1 MLTKL
6 KNALKDDENEQVK
19 KKVDISVLNGEQVK
33 IYKKIIERF
42 KENV

>member
-19 KKVDISVLNGEQVK
+19 KKVDISVLNGE
-33 IYKKIIERF
+33 
-42 KENV
+42 